1 MSTTKRV
8 ILQGV
13 YELYDKQETTEWED
27 REERINRLVIIGE
40 SLKGRKITQQL
51 SHHNEYM
58 SYMKHNNHVSDRRTN
73 CIFYRNMILTS
84 LRGSHYILYITVHGK
99 HELLLTLLYHCKNYI

>member
-13 YELYDKQETTEWED
+13 YELYDKMETTEWED

-40 SLKGRKITQQL
+40 W
-51 SHHNEYM
+51 
-58 SYMKHNNHVSDRRTN
+58 
-73 CIFYRNMILTS
+73 
-84 LRGSHYILYITVHGK
+84 
-99 HELLLTLLYHCKNYI
+99 

>member
-40 SLKGRKITQQL
+40 SLKGRKITQHL
-51 SHHNEYM
+51 SHNECM
-58 SYMKHNNHVSDRRTN
+58 HGSYINRMCQVYK
-73 CIFYRNMILTS
+73 
-84 LRGSHYILYITVHGK
+84 
-99 HELLLTLLYHCKNYI
+99 